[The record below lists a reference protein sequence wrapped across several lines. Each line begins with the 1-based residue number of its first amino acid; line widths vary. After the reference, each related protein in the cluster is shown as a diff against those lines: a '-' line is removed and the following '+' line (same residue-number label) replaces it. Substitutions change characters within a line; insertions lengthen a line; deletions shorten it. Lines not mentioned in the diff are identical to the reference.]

1 VSNQAILLNVPD
13 SMGQPDKRD
22 RSMEGPAGA
31 SAAKRGRICV
41 LTYHEILPAPSQ
53 YLYRVTS
60 AQFQTHLSLF
70 SSGILP
76 AVSREHAPLITF
88 DDGHRSNFERALP
101 LLEQFGLKATFFVLA
116 GCVGG
121 TDKYISWD
129 QARQIVAAGHR
140 VESHGWSHR
149 LLTQCSH
156 DDLEEELVRSKR
168 ELEDRLG
175 AQVSAISAP
184 GGRWDDRVVDA
195 CGRAGYKYLF
205 HSNPWPPAETR
216 EGVQL
221 QGRHM
226 VTGRMGP
233 KELRRL
239 IEPDEGRRLYFRF
252 RYGAK
257 ERVRK
262 MLGDR
267 VYHKFW
273 CWLANWSPG
282 EGMEVEID
290 GDGKPERQSRIV

>member
-1 VSNQAILLNVPD
+1 MFLNVIE
-13 SMGQPDKRD
+13 SMGQPDEVD
-22 RSMEGPAGA
+22 HLMEGPAGA
-31 SAAKRGRICV
+31 SSAKGGRTCV
-41 LTYHEILPAPSQ
+41 LTYHEILPSPSR
-53 YLYRVTS
+53 YLYRVMS
-60 AQFQTHLSLF
+60 AQFQAHLSLL
-70 SSGILP
+70 SSGILQVASP
-76 AVSREHAPLITF
+76 EHAPLITF
-88 DDGHRSNFERALP
+88 DDGHRSNFEEAFP

-156 DDLEEELVRSKR
+156 DELEEELVRSKR

-216 EGVQL
+216 KGIRL

-226 VTGRMGP
+226 VTGRMGT
-233 KELRRL
+233 KELQRL
-239 IEPDEGRRLYFRF
+239 IQPSEGQQLYFRF
-252 RYGAK
+252 LYGAK
-257 ERVRK
+257 EQVRT

-267 VYHKFW
+267 LYHKFW

-290 GDGKPERQSRIV
+290 GHGKPERQSRIA

>member
-1 VSNQAILLNVPD
+1 MSNQTILLNVPD
-13 SMGQPDKRD
+13 SMGQPYRGD
-22 RSMEGPAGA
+22 RSMESPAGA
-31 SAAKRGRICV
+31 SGAKGGRECV
-41 LTYHEILPAPSQ
+41 LTYHEILPLPSQ

-60 AQFQTHLSLF
+60 AQLQAHLSLL
-70 SSGILP
+70 SSGILQP
-76 AVSREHAPLITF
+76 GSPEHAPLITF
-88 DDGHRSNFERALP
+88 DDGHRSNFEQAFP

-184 GGRWDDRVVDA
+184 GGRWDDRVMDA

-205 HSNPWPPAETR
+205 HSNPWPPAATR
-216 EGVQL
+216 KGIRL

-233 KELRRL
+233 KELQKLLQVGGARQ
-239 IEPDEGRRLYFRF
+239 LYSRV

-257 ERVRK
+257 ERVRV

-267 VYHKFW
+267 LYHKFW
-273 CWLANWSPG
+273 CWLANWSAG
-282 EGMEVEID
+282 EGLELEVDTISNNKRE
-290 GDGKPERQSRIV
+290 SRHP

>member
-1 VSNQAILLNVPD
+1 MSKQTILLNVPD
-13 SMGQPDKRD
+13 SMGQPDEGD
-22 RSMEGPAGA
+22 RSMEGPARA
-31 SAAKRGRICV
+31 SSGV
-41 LTYHEILPAPSQ
+41 LTYHEILPLPSQ

-60 AQFQTHLSLF
+60 AQFQAHLSLL
-70 SSGILP
+70 SSGILQ
-76 AVSREHAPLITF
+76 AVSPGHVPLITF
-88 DDGHRSNFERALP
+88 DDGHRSNFEQAFP

-121 TDKYISWD
+121 TDKYISWN

-156 DDLEEELVRSKR
+156 DELEEELVRSKL

-205 HSNPWPPAETR
+205 HSNPCPPAETR
-216 EGVQL
+216 KGIRL

-233 KELRRL
+233 KELQRL
-239 IEPDEGRRLYFRF
+239 IEPGEGRQLYFRF
-252 RYGAK
+252 LYEAK
-257 ERVRK
+257 ERVRT

-267 VYHKFW
+267 LYHKFW

-282 EGMEVEID
+282 EGMELEVDRNAI
-290 GDGKPERQSRIV
+290 GKGESNPS

>member
-1 VSNQAILLNVPD
+1 MSNQTILFNVPD
-13 SMGQPDKRD
+13 SMGQPDKGD
-22 RSMEGPAGA
+22 HSMEGPARASSGA
-31 SAAKRGRICV
+31 KGERKCV
-41 LTYHEILPAPSQ
+41 LTYHEILPLPSQ
-53 YLYRVTS
+53 YLYRVMSTR
-60 AQFQTHLSLF
+60 FQAHLSLL
-70 SSGILP
+70 SSGILQ
-76 AVSREHAPLITF
+76 AVSPEHAPLITF
-88 DDGHRSNFERALP
+88 DDGHRSNFEQAFP

-116 GCVGG
+116 GCVGS
-121 TDKYISWD
+121 TDKYISWN

-156 DDLEEELVRSKR
+156 DELEEELVQSKR

-216 EGVQL
+216 KGVRV

-226 VTGRMGP
+226 VTGRMGT
-233 KELRRL
+233 KELHRL
-239 IEPDEGRRLYFRF
+239 IQPGEGQQLYFRF
-252 RYGAK
+252 LYGAK
-257 ERVRK
+257 EQVRT

-267 VYHKFW
+267 LYHKFW

-290 GDGKPERQSRIV
+290 GHGSPRDNQK